1 MHRLLFHVF
10 RSSRRDSSLF
20 SSAPRCLCSTGSAN
34 EQSTNNNNNKPTT
47 KKLPILAALTT
58 GVALGYS
65 ATKSSI
71 LVVLSKLGLHHDK
84 VENYITSPEVGR
96 SSDSD
101 VDRYLK
107 LCEAVMKIADKAVLT
122 TTTPPPTTTASTTT
136 EDRNNVDQENLN
148 TQEANK
154 DDARVVHHSSMM
166 KSRPVAPF
174 PVSPGIPHVHM
185 MTNKLSRK
193 VQHIQSNPDVVL
205 TYLDGDGLGYVA
217 IEGAVEILSDAESTS
232 LWKPTF
238 KLHYPEGPVS
248 ADVPHSRFVMLK
260 LTPVRVEFSSVR
272 FGTETAHDS
281 WLPPALVRGG
291 EGEWCVDPSLR
302 VL

>member
-20 SSAPRCLCSTGSAN
+20 ISAPKCLCSTGSAHKH
-34 EQSTNNNNNKPTT
+34 STNNDNNNKPTT
-47 KKLPILAALTT
+47 KKLSFLAGLTT
-58 GVALGYS
+58 GAALGYS

-84 VENYITSPEVGR
+84 VENYITNPEVER

-122 TTTPPPTTTASTTT
+122 TTVLDEEA
-136 EDRNNVDQENLN
+136 RVNVDQEN
-148 TQEANK
+148 K
-154 DDARVVHHSSMM
+154 DDTGVVHQPSTM

-174 PVSPGIPHVHM
+174 PVSPGIPHVHI

-193 VQHIQSNPDVVL
+193 VQHIQNNPNVVL
-205 TYLDGDGLGYVA
+205 TYLDGDGLSYVTM
-217 IEGAVEILSDAESTS
+217 EGAVEILNDAESTS

-291 EGEWCVDPSLR
+291 EGKWCVDPMLR